1 MKFFRIAL
9 PLLSL
14 LWISPALA
22 QLNVL
27 TNFQTTTGPVQVS
40 AANPL
45 PITGSFSVGSFTA
58 TSTGTPISVTT
69 GGVSGTLPAGVVVVA
84 TNVGT
89 TNGAYCALGAS
100 ATTSSQY
107 IAPNGGWFAFTVG
120 AATQLT
126 CITSAS
132 TTTVNMTGGS
142 GLPAGTGGG
151 GGGSGGAITI
161 AAGGVN
167 AGAYVSGSVLSG
179 AFASGSFASGSMVD
193 LLTVIGTKA
202 PGTAAA
208 SSLLAGGE
216 YVSGGVTLTT
226 GQQAALQLTSTGA
239 LTVSGSFYQATQPV
253 SIASAQVASGAV
265 ASGAFASGS
274 IASGAIAS
282 GAIASG
288 ALASGA
294 GADGWNVTQGAK
306 ADSVCSTA
314 TGTCSEIALIK
325 YLNTAVNSAVP
336 VTLNGTATGLTG
348 LTPGS
353 AQTGTIVAANID
365 ITSLHGTAL
374 SAASLPV
381 TVASGGIASG
391 GIASGAIASGAIA
404 SGSIAA
410 GAVSAG
416 AYVSGSVLS
425 GAFAS
430 GSLASGSMV
439 DLITFQGTKAAGT
452 AAANSLLTGGVYNT
466 SLPGPTNGQQTAT
479 QLDNLGRVITAPP
492 SILSSKTVNGT
503 TAAMTGTSST
513 SVVALVSSQR
523 LYIMAVHCTNSSA
536 NATLVLLQDGSAGT
550 TLDTLVCPAGGG
562 DERNGGGFPL
572 FYTTAGNALY
582 AQDVTTSASVIVQAS
597 GFSSAN

>member
-27 TNFQTTTGPVQVS
+27 TNYQTTTGPVQVS
-40 AANPL
+40 SSNPL
-45 PITGSFSVGSFTA
+45 PVTGSFSAATTA
-58 TSTGTPISVTT
+58 T
-69 GGVSGTLPAGVVVVA
+69 
-84 TNVGT
+84 
-89 TNGAYCALGAS
+89 AS
-100 ATTSSQY
+100 ATLPSVS
-107 IAPNGGWFAFTVG
+107 PGP
-120 AATQLT
+120 AAALYE
-126 CITSAS
+126 
-132 TTTVNMTGGS
+132 N
-142 GLPAGTGGG
+142 
-151 GGGSGGAITI
+151 
-161 AAGGVN
+161 
-167 AGAYVSGSVLSG
+167 LSG
-179 AFASGSFASGSMVD
+179 ALFTQPSFNGTLVDSTHGLPVNIVAGATSGVAQ
-193 LLTVIGTKA
+193 
-202 PGTAAA
+202 GTAYSAQTFTPVMGLA
-208 SSLLAGGE
+208 STNAPTATTGDLWGLSISPA
-216 YVSGGVTLTT
+216 SGGVRIDLKDT
-226 GQQAALQLTSTGA
+226 
-239 LTVSGSFYQATQPV
+239 
-253 SIASAQVASGAV
+253 ASNTNAFLVNVASG
-265 ASGAFASGS
+265 G
-274 IASGAIAS
+274 IAS

-288 ALASGA
+288 ALATGSGT
-294 GADGWNVTQGAK
+294 DGWDVTQGAK
-306 ADSVCSTA
+306 ADTTCATA
-314 TGTCSEIALIK
+314 TGTCSLIALVK
-325 YLNTAVNSAVP
+325 YQNTAINSAVP

-353 AQTGTIVAANID
+353 AQTGTIVAANVD

-391 GIASGAIASGAIA
+391 GIASGAIASGAVATGAFASGSIGSGAVASGAIASGALA

-430 GSLASGSMV
+430 GSLASGAMV

-452 AAANSLLTGGVYNT
+452 AAANSLLTGGVYST

-492 SILSSKTVNGT
+492 SILSSKIVNGT

>member
-9 PLLSL
+9 PLLAL

-22 QLNVL
+22 QTNVL
-27 TNFQTTTGPVQVS
+27 MNFQVVPGGPVQVS

-288 ALASGA
+288 ALATGSGT
-294 GADGWNVTQGAK
+294 DGWDVTQGAK
-306 ADSVCSTA
+306 ADTTCATA
-314 TGTCSEIALIK
+314 TGTCSLIALVK
-325 YLNTAVNSAVP
+325 YQNTAINSAVP
-336 VTLNGTATGLTG
+336 VTLNGTATGLTME
-348 LTPGS
+348 
-353 AQTGTIVAANID
+353 AAIKE
-365 ITSLHGTAL
+365 A
-374 SAASLPV
+374 
-381 TVASGGIASG
+381 
-391 GIASGAIASGAIA
+391 
-404 SGSIAA
+404 
-410 GAVSAG
+410 
-416 AYVSGSVLS
+416 
-425 GAFAS
+425 
-430 GSLASGSMV
+430 
-439 DLITFQGTKAAGT
+439 DLIVF
-452 AAANSLLTGGVYNT
+452 
-466 SLPGPTNGQQTAT
+466 
-479 QLDNLGRVITAPP
+479 VI
-492 SILSSKTVNGT
+492 
-503 TAAMTGTSST
+503 
-513 SVVALVSSQR
+513 
-523 LYIMAVHCTNSSA
+523 
-536 NATLVLLQDGSAGT
+536 DG
-550 TLDTLVCPAGGG
+550 
-562 DERNGGGFPL
+562 
-572 FYTTAGNALY
+572 
-582 AQDVTTSASVIVQAS
+582 QDVLAKEDFIKPFGA
-597 GFSSAN
+597 